1 MECPLCKGRMVP
13 GKTNLPFTAE
23 GEGNVVVVINVPAL
37 VCEQCGDDFV
47 EIDVVRRVEK
57 IVDRIERDG
66 ISMGLVEYGK
76 AA

>member
-1 MECPLCKGRMVP
+1 MACPLCKGKMAD
-13 GKTNLPFTAE
+13 GKTNLPFTLE
-23 GEGNVVVVINVPAL
+23 GGNVVVVINVPAL

-47 EIDVVRRVEK
+47 EIRVVRKVEQ
-57 IVDRIERDG
+57 IVARIEQDG